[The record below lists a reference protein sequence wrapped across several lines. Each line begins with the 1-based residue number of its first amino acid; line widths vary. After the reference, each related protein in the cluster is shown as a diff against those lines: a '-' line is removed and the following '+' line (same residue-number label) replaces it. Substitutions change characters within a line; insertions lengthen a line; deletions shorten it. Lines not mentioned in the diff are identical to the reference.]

1 MQTAMV
7 NLVCLMNHDGK
18 CETKTRLLLDC
29 VAQRSYISEELVKK
43 MNLKPINKNLLIV
56 YTFGTTK
63 PKNIES
69 PVVELGIL
77 LNNGFTINIKA
88 NVVPNVTGSFERK
101 PVNNKS
107 IKEILRKYEL
117 ADTLRSSCEKCDI
130 DLLIGN
136 DYYADIVSMRRITL
150 KDGLYLLVSKLGW
163 IFSCRTQSEDS
174 SAPETHW
181 QH

>member
-7 NLVCLMNHDGK
+7 NLVRPVNHDGK
-18 CETKTRLLLDC
+18 RETKTRLLLDC

-77 LNNGFTINIKA
+77 LNNSFTINIKA

-107 IKEILRKYEL
+107 IKEILQKYEL
-117 ADTLRSSCEKCDI
+117 ADTLPSSCEKCYI

-136 DYYADIVSMRRITL
+136 DYYADIVSMTRITL
-150 KDGLYLLVSKLGW
+150 KDGLYLLGSILGW
-163 IFSCRTQSEDS
+163 ILYG
-174 SAPETHW
+174 
-181 QH
+181 